1 MWRCNSCGKHISQA
15 LEGEIPK
22 EKLWEETLAP
32 YKQNWIGFISIIVV
46 VLATIV
52 TKFPELL
59 ETPSPTF
66 PDL

>member
-1 MWRCNSCGKHISQA
+1 

-32 YKQNWIGFISIIVV
+32 YKQNWIGFFSIGIII
-46 VLATIV
+46 LATLI
-52 TKFPELL
+52 TQFPELL
-59 ETPSPTF
+59 EAPTPQI

>member
-1 MWRCNSCGKHISQA
+1 VQA

-32 YKQNWIGFISIIVV
+32 YKQNWIGFFSIGII
-46 VLATIV
+46 VLATLI
-52 TKFPELL
+52 TQFPELL
-59 ETPSPTF
+59 EAPTPQI

>member
-1 MWRCNSCGKHISQA
+1 

-32 YKQNWIGFISIIVV
+32 YKQNWIGFISIIMV